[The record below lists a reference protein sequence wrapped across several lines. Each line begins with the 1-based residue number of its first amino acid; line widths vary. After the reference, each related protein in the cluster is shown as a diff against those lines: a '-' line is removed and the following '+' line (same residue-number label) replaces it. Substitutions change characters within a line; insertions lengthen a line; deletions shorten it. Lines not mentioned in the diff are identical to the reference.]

1 MKDKDPK
8 DLGFEELVA
17 NVEAVVR
24 RMQDGGLEL
33 EVMLKDYEAGMAW
46 LREAEA
52 RLRGARA
59 RLEELTPEVD
69 VGAGDGGVVGE

>member
-1 MKDKDPK
+1 MSDKDPK
-8 DLGFEELVA
+8 DLGFEELVER
-17 NVEAVVR
+17 VEQVVK
-24 RMQDGGLEL
+24 RMQEGGLDL

-59 RLEELTPEVD
+59 RLEELTPEPEEE
-69 VGAGDGGVVGE
+69 GGDDA